1 MSLYTFRLDHC
12 RKVAAGG
19 GDWLL
24 LKTCC
29 VYKAVAVGAA
39 TIGCDPNPTG
49 PCWSMILRSTER
61 RSLLSSLRRAPF
73 IQVSQLVITGVPV
86 PSGEG
91 VGGAST
97 WPPRYIHDQCHCSC
111 GGKLGRQVHSGLSGL
126 DSAVWRSGLYIR
138 EGFWE
143 AVVAVLV
150 LTPV

>member
-1 MSLYTFRLDHC
+1 M
-12 RKVAAGG
+12 
-19 GDWLL
+19 
-24 LKTCC
+24 
-29 VYKAVAVGAA
+29 GAA

-49 PCWSMILRSTER
+49 PSSSMIPGSTER
-61 RSLLSSLRRAPF
+61 RSLLSSLHRAPF

-97 WPPRYIHDQCHCSC
+97 WPPRYILVQCHCSC

-138 EGFWE
+138 EGFGE

-150 LTPV
+150 LTLV

>member
-1 MSLYTFRLDHC
+1 M
-12 RKVAAGG
+12 
-19 GDWLL
+19 
-24 LKTCC
+24 
-29 VYKAVAVGAA
+29 GAA

-49 PCWSMILRSTER
+49 PSSSMILGSTEC
-61 RSLLSSLRRAPF
+61 RSLLSSLRRTPF

-97 WPPRYIHDQCHCSC
+97 WPPRYIHVQCHCSC
-111 GGKLGRQVHSGLSGL
+111 SSKLGRQVHSRLSGF

-150 LTPV
+150 LTPVQTLYPLKPEKALN